1 MNDLALNLKAT
12 AKNSARNLHSKNV
25 FYSVV
30 SLLFVLVLLSSCL
43 ASVFSGVSF
52 FVSGA
57 DVSVVDQ
64 DTLRAAVIG
73 APTGLGVS
81 SVIVLYANISIT
93 GSLGI
98 PADKNITLKNV
109 DGDICRLIGMSDNA
123 HTIIV
128 NGALTLDGITVTHVA
143 KSVGCGVF
151 VSSGGTL
158 VMLSGEISGL
168 LGSGVRNEGT
178 FEMYAGLIAN
188 NTCDIFAL
196 SGGGVSNAG
205 TFKMYGG
212 VITNNTGDRAGGV
225 ANGGS
230 VSMYG
235 GKITNNFGSGIYSVW
250 PGSASMNGGEI
261 TNNTAWAG
269 GGVYN
274 NGAIFSLF
282 DGKISDNRATNGG
295 GGAYSTGEFNMFGG
309 TISGN
314 NAPSGGGI
322 YIGNDVIRSSVCHL
336 SGGIISNNKATG
348 NGGGVWVTDDCSYLE
363 RLFVSNDVIFQ
374 NNLAYAAYNRAPVF
388 DDIYNLQIGS
398 KVTWTSPFTQ
408 GYNNYDISYV
418 YGTSLTQYSVTVHD
432 SYASITGADN
442 YSTGISVTINAGS
455 RDGYTFSGWTVN
467 EGGISLS
474 NSATAT
480 FTMPARDVVLTAN
493 WSPISYTISYVLNS
507 GTNAAGNP
515 SSYNVGSTLP
525 ITITNPSM
533 SGYEFLGWNVLYAN
547 GSQVS
552 SQSSY
557 RIPAGTTGNIE
568 LTANWCVVDSGGSD
582 GGGNG
587 GSGGGDSSPKP
598 SPSPSV
604 PSEPTP
610 SSPEPSNE
618 IIADPNPWPT
628 TRVQLVVAL
637 VIVVL
642 VVVGVV
648 VLLLWKGSKV

>member
-1 MNDLALNLKAT
+1 MNFLTLNLKVAS
-12 AKNSARNLHSKNV
+12 KNSLHNRHSKDTL
-25 FYSVV
+25 FSLV
-30 SLLFVLVLLSSCL
+30 SLLFVFVLLFSCF
-43 ASVFSGVSF
+43 ASVFSSVSL
-52 FVSGA
+52 FVSGS
-57 DVSVVDQ
+57 DVPILDQ
-64 DTLRAAVIG
+64 DTLRVAVIG

-81 SVIVLYANISIT
+81 SVLVLNANISIT
-93 GSLGI
+93 GSLVI
-98 PADKNITLKNV
+98 PADKNITLKNAN
-109 DGDICRLIGMSDNA
+109 GDTCKLIGMSTNA
-123 HTIIV
+123 HTLTV
-128 NGALTLDGITVTHVA
+128 TGALTLDGITVTHA
-143 KSVGCGVF
+143 ATSVDCGVF

-178 FEMYAGLIAN
+178 FEMYDGLIAN
-188 NTCDIFAL
+188 NTCSTFAF
-196 SGGGVSNAG
+196 SGGGVSNQG

-225 ANGGS
+225 AGGS

-235 GKITNNFGSGIYSVW
+235 GKITNNFGSGIYIVW
-250 PGSASMNGGEI
+250 PGGASMFGGEI
-261 TNNTAWAG
+261 SGNKAGWG

-274 NGAIFSLF
+274 SGAVFSLF
-282 DGKISDNRATNGG
+282 NGEISDHHATNGG

-314 NAPSGGGI
+314 TASSGGGI
-322 YIGNDVIRSSVCHL
+322 YVGDDFIRPSVCRL

-363 RLFVSNDVIFQ
+363 RLFVSDGVVFS
-374 NNLAYAAYNRAPVF
+374 NNFASAAYNRVSVF

-398 KVTWTSPFTQ
+398 KVTWTSPFLQ

-418 YGTSLTQYSVTVHD
+418 YGTSLTQYTVTVRD

-442 YSTGISVTINAGS
+442 YSSGISVTINAGS
-455 RDGYTFSGWTVN
+455 RVGYTFSGWTVN

-480 FTMPARDVVLTAN
+480 FTMPANNVAVTAN
-493 WSPISYTISYVLNS
+493 WTPTSYTISYVLNS

-515 SSYNVGSTLP
+515 SAYNVGSTFP
-525 ITITNPSM
+525 IIINNPSM

-552 SQSSY
+552 SQISY
-557 RIPAGTTGNIE
+557 RIPVGTTGNVE
-568 LTANWCVVDSGGSD
+568 LTANWRTVDN

-587 GSGGGDSSPKP
+587 GGLGGGSSPKP
-598 SPSPSV
+598 SPSAFV

-610 SSPEPSNE
+610 SAPSPSEFIPSTPPPFVSSLP
-618 IIADPNPWPT
+618 ITIML
-628 TRVQLVVAL
+628 LVV
-637 VIVVL
+637 VVVL
-642 VVVGVV
+642 VAIVV
-648 VLLLWKGSKV
+648 VVVVVWLLLRKRKV